1 MIGLIRKKVVLLF
14 AVVAVMTMGFSTYAA
29 ETRGVRVMAK
39 EIASGEQK
47 ELKLYNKSYAV
58 IIGIDQYPN
67 LPFDAQLN
75 YPVRDAKGV
84 EQVIRKNFKFDKIIT
99 LYNKDATKD
108 SILKVLMGDLAAE
121 MTEEDSLF
129 IFWAGHGNQ
138 EKTREGDLGYLIPYD
153 GSATEIYKDITMT
166 QIKDISLKIPAK
178 HIFYVMDACYSGL
191 LAQTRALDKQTK
203 RDYSYLQEM
212 TKERVRQVLTAGGKD
227 EQVLDGGPKG
237 HSVFTGR
244 LIEALENAEGFI
256 TANELQ
262 ASVKERVFS
271 DARAMSQKQTPG
283 FGSLYGVGDYVFVP
297 SIEQK
302 AEDTQEKV
310 AALQR
315 EMEQL
320 NATEIAAAKAQDER
334 AKRQVEIEKKS
345 VEARLKAEQLKQQTL
360 EEEKRKRESAEQ
372 ERRREATELVQ
383 KKKADDERLAALK
396 RDVEEKRKG
405 MGGTTL
411 SSLSPDATM
420 TDMQQIENR
429 IFEIREQF
437 RKELVT
443 GINQIV
449 DRYNQKFLKLAEAKQ
464 DEFESQQEFQTRIAR
479 EQSTLNREQAGEFTT
494 YQDRLETEYKQQ
506 ITPLVANLKESTT
519 NEFVLLA
526 DNLSLELGIYDAVKD
541 LYPITIKAKKP
552 INGIMISASSSVPMP
567 RDEAREFKQH
577 FQNNMLRAEIKG
589 KFETPEVFM
598 IAEAYVMDDATSKK
612 YDLFSAR
619 FVDLGNGTLYD
630 TSTKLMWSKK
640 VENINGSW
648 NKADAY
654 IKSLN
659 RDAYLGFRDWR
670 IPTIGEMK
678 NLESQGKNSG
688 YRSIVDFLAQ
698 SGFQNAKKDYYW
710 TSTMDRRGAVYIEFF
725 RKVSSCPPD
734 QCSMDLI
741 PVRGGEG
748 ATDISDT
755 TSYDESASR
764 KSAKKDR

>member
-1 MIGLIRKKVVLLF
+1 MTGLRALWGLKALILAVFICFLMIAQSF
-14 AVVAVMTMGFSTYAA
+14 AA

-39 EIASGEQK
+39 EAASGEQK

-67 LPFDAQLN
+67 LPFDKQLS
-75 YPVRDAKGV
+75 YAVRDAKGV
-84 EQVIRKNFKFDKIIT
+84 EQALKKNFNFDKIIP
-99 LYNKDATKD
+99 LYNKDATRD
-108 SILKVLMGDLAAE
+108 NIMKVLMGDLAKE
-121 MTEEDSLF
+121 LTEEDSLF
-129 IFWAGHGNQ
+129 IFWAGHGEQ

-166 QIKDISLKIPAK
+166 QIKDISLNIPAK

-191 LAQTRALDKQTK
+191 LSQTRAIDKQTN
-203 RDYSYLQEM
+203 RDYAYLQEM

-227 EQVLDGGPKG
+227 EQVLDGDPKG

-262 ASVKERVFS
+262 AKVKEKVFS
-271 DARAMSQKQTPG
+271 DARAMGQKQTPD
-283 FGSLYGVGDYVFVP
+283 FKPLYGVGDYVFVP

-315 EMEQL
+315 EMEEL
-320 NATEIAAAKAQDER
+320 KATEIAAAKAQDER
-334 AKRQVEIEKKS
+334 AKRQVEIEKRS

-360 EEEKRKRESAEQ
+360 EEAKRKREIAEQ
-372 ERRREATELVQ
+372 ERKREATELVQ
-383 KKKADDERLAALK
+383 KKKADDERLASLK

-420 TDMQQIENR
+420 MDMQQIESR

-437 RKELVT
+437 RKELAT
-443 GINQIV
+443 GINQVV

-464 DEFESQQEFQTRIAR
+464 DEFESAQEFQSRIAR
-479 EQSTLNREQAGEFTT
+479 EQSALNREQAGEFTI
-494 YQDRLETEYKQQ
+494 YQDRLESEYKQQ
-506 ITPLVANLKESTT
+506 ITPLVTNLKKSTT

-541 LYPITIKAKKP
+541 LYPITIKSKKP
-552 INGIMISASSSVPMP
+552 INGITISASSSVPMP
-567 RDEAREFKQH
+567 REEAREFKQH
-577 FQNNMLRAEIKG
+577 FQNNMLRPEIKG

-598 IAEAYVMDDATSKK
+598 IAEAFVMDDATSKK

-630 TSTKLMWSKK
+630 TEIKLIWSKK
-640 VENINGSW
+640 IGVLRSSW
-648 NKADAY
+648 NSAENY
-654 IKSLN
+654 IKQLN
-659 RDAYLGFRDWR
+659 NKAYLGFRDWR
-670 IPTIGEMK
+670 MPTMTEMRTLVSYSK
-678 NLESQGKNSG
+678 KAG
-688 YRSIVDFLAQ
+688 YGNREAMVIDFLNTN
-698 SGFQNAKKDYYW
+698 GFENAKGTYYW
-710 TSTMDRRGAVYIEFF
+710 TSQLQGRFAWYINFSNEE
-725 RKVSSCPPD
+725 KNCPSD
-734 QCSMDLI
+734 QCSMDVF
-741 PVRGGEG
+741 PVRSG
-748 ATDISDT
+748 
-755 TSYDESASR
+755 R
-764 KSAKKDR
+764 